1 MTWGT
6 NEALSWILTLWIFKD
21 SSKQCSVKPCLTA
34 LCFFRKQE
42 QHLSQELSR
51 FVDNDQTEQPGKG
64 DLNDIEINLSS
75 SGTVWC

>member
-1 MTWGT
+1 M
-6 NEALSWILTLWIFKD
+6 
-21 SSKQCSVKPCLTA
+21 KPCLTA
-34 LCFFRKQE
+34 LSFFSKQV

-64 DLNDIEINLSS
+64 DLNGIEINLSS